1 MSHLTFLRF
10 DKPQNQ
16 VFLSSRPN
24 VFNMSSCTY
33 NESSVKAA
41 FEEFNINLLSC
52 QEKVY
57 TDQRCVCVCVC
68 LSVCFGGGERQF
80 SSKLESFLSIV
91 KILNKMSK

>member
-24 VFNMSSCTY
+24 VFNMSFCTY
-33 NESSVKAA
+33 NESRVKAA

-68 LSVCFGGGERQF
+68 VFECVFWGRGETIFQQTRII
-80 SSKLESFLSIV
+80 SIYSENF
-91 KILNKMSK
+91 K